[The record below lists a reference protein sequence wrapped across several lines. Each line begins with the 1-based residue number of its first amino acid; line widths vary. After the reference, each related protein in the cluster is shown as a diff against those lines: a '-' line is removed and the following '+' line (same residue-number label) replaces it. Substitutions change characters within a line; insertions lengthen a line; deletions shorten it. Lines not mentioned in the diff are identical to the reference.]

1 MRNLLA
7 PLCAATLFVLTGCA
21 TAGRSQPPEEE
32 PPSEVKP
39 GWPATPPA
47 RPQGPPN
54 PTQPA
59 HPALPTPPTNPSGA
73 RPGPN
78 PQAPEPT
85 PVTPAQPATPPGA
98 TPGEP
103 PVRYEPIRRSE
114 PATPPAQVPP
124 AIPRVEPPPRAT
136 NVPEPIAEPYQNPTP
151 AAPVPNLAEE
161 ERAAQLGQDVIAG
174 HLAAYR
180 FREAFAF
187 AEALHPDRPALETLW
202 PSAASLAENARW
214 LDALPLGD
222 AAARPLVSRLATLVV
237 DTLERSPACEDAGC
251 EVWNTRVRRFL
262 PFVDAAQRDRVLPLL
277 ARRDATLAPWRQP
290 RPAVFGVLLPLSGPH
305 EAFGKAAREALDLA
319 SAAFPGVTLVYRDT
333 QANPETAL
341 AEAERLVFEERVSA
355 LIGPVGRL
363 ESAPVVSLSRR
374 WLVAHLP
381 LGSSLEPAE
390 LGVVVDPV
398 LRVRTSPSELAEA
411 LARHARTELGRMR
424 VAILA
429 SNDTSMTDQAAAFA
443 LEWERQGGTVVRT
456 IPFDPNAK
464 SLDGPLG
471 ALVQSDNKKKGKVD
485 FDTLYLAAPGAVARR
500 VASHFSAWG
509 IPIKLKPDQKRRSK
523 KHPEPV
529 QLLGSSGWLTSQL
542 IDRTDAV
549 TDNAIFADTWA
560 PDLADPQTLTFIGRF
575 ESAHQKRPTAFHAE
589 VFDALRVAVD
599 ADLEARM
606 PVFAPV
612 DPDQA
617 PGAEVAAESPRVKLA
632 RALLR
637 DRTTP
642 LAAGPLTVKDGKAQ
656 PRAHLLTVHGDQIR
670 SRRSEEEERLLFSPP
685 ETPPESPNGPKV
697 P

>member
-1 MRNLLA
+1 MRSPLASLL
-7 PLCAATLFVLTGCA
+7 AATLFVLTGCA
-21 TAGRSQPPEEE
+21 TAGRSQPPDEAPGEAKPAWPSTPPAKPAGPPAPTTPQPGIAQPRPTPSPPE
-32 PPSEVKP
+32 PE
-39 GWPATPPA
+39 PPA
-47 RPQGPPN
+47 RPTT
-54 PTQPA
+54 PTQ
-59 HPALPTPPTNPSGA
+59 
-73 RPGPN
+73 
-78 PQAPEPT
+78 
-85 PVTPAQPATPPGA
+85 A

-103 PVRYEPIRRSE
+103 PVRYEPIRRPE
-114 PATPPAQVPP
+114 PTTTPAQAPSPP
-124 AIPRVEPPPRAT
+124 PRVEPRAT
-136 NVPEPIAEPYQNPTP
+136 TEPRPEPEPSPYPTP
-151 AAPVPNLAEE
+151 TPSTPVPSVAEE

-187 AEALHPDRPALETLW
+187 AEALQPDQPALATLW
-202 PSAASLAENARW
+202 PSAASLAENPRW
-214 LDALPLGD
+214 LDGLPLGD
-222 AAARPLVSRLATLVV
+222 SAARPLVMRIATLVV
-237 DTLERSPACEDAGC
+237 DTLERFPACEDAGC
-251 EVWNTRVRRFL
+251 EVWNARARRFL

-277 ARRDATLAPWRQP
+277 EQRDAKLAPWRSP
-290 RPAVFGVLLPLSGPH
+290 KAAVFGVLLPLSGPH
-305 EAFGKAAREALDLA
+305 AAFGKAAREALDLA

-333 QANPETAL
+333 LANPETAL
-341 AEAERLVFEERVSA
+341 AEAERLVFEDRASA

-363 ESAPVVSLSRR
+363 ESAPVVSFSRR
-374 WLVAHLP
+374 WVVSHLP

-390 LGVVVDPV
+390 LGVVLDPV
-398 LRVRTSPSELAEA
+398 LRVRTSPSELAES
-411 LARHARTELGRMR
+411 LARYARTELGKAR

-429 SNDTSMTDQAAAFA
+429 SNDAAMTDQAAAFA

-456 IPFDPNAK
+456 VAFDPNSK

-471 ALVQSDNKKKGKVD
+471 ELVQSANKKKGKVD
-485 FDTLYLAAPGAVARR
+485 FDALYLAAPGAVARR

-509 IPIKLKPDQKRRSK
+509 IPIKVKPDQKRRSK

-549 TDNAIFADTWA
+549 TQNAIFAETWA
-560 PDLADPQTLTFIGRF
+560 PDLTDPQTLAFIGRF
-575 ESAHQKRPTAFHAE
+575 ETAHQKRPTAFHAE

-612 DPDQA
+612 DPMDPNQA
-617 PGAEVAAESPRVKLA
+617 PSAEGVAESPRWRLA

-685 ETPPESPNGPKV
+685 ETPPESPSTPRI

>member
-1 MRNLLA
+1 MRSPWA
-7 PLCAATLFVLTGCA
+7 PLCAATLFVLSGCA
-21 TAGRSQPPEEE
+21 TSGRSQPPDE
-32 PPSEVKP
+32 PPPGEVEP
-39 GWPATPPA
+39 AWPSTPPA
-47 RPQGPPN
+47 RPAGPPAPPA
-54 PTQPA
+54 PTTPQP
-59 HPALPTPPTNPSGA
+59 GIA

-78 PQAPEPT
+78 PGPPS
-85 PVTPAQPATPPGA
+85 PVQPAEQPARPTTP
-98 TPGEP
+98 TRDIPGEP
-103 PVRYEPIRRSE
+103 PVRYEPIRRAE
-114 PATPPAQVPP
+114 PTTIPAQAPT
-124 AIPRVEPPPRAT
+124 PPPRIEPRAT
-136 NVPEPIAEPYQNPTP
+136 PEPGPGPEPNPSPYPTPTP
-151 AAPVPNLAEE
+151 AAPVRNIAEE
-161 ERAAQLGQDVIAG
+161 ERTAQLGQEVIAG

-187 AEALHPDRPALETLW
+187 AEALQPDQPALATLW
-202 PSAASLAENARW
+202 PSAASLAENPRW
-214 LDALPLGD
+214 LDGLPLGD
-222 AAARPLVSRLATLVV
+222 DAARPLLSRLAALVV
-237 DTLERSPACEDAGC
+237 DTLERFPGCDDAGC
-251 EVWNTRVRRFL
+251 EIWNARARRFL

-277 ARRDATLAPWRQP
+277 EQRDAKLAPWRSP
-290 RPAVFGVLLPLSGPH
+290 RAAVFGVLLPLSGPH
-305 EAFGKAAREALDLA
+305 AAFGKAAREALDLA
-319 SAAFPGVTLVYRDT
+319 SGAFPGVTLVYRDT
-333 QANPETAL
+333 LANPETAL
-341 AEAERLVFEERVSA
+341 TEAERLVFEDRVSA

-363 ESAPVVSLSRR
+363 ESAPVVSFSRR
-374 WLVAHLP
+374 WVVSHLP

-390 LGVVVDPV
+390 LGVVLDPV

-411 LARHARTELGRMR
+411 LARYARTELGKAR

-429 SNDTSMTDQAAAFA
+429 SNDAAMTDQAAAFA

-456 IPFDPNAK
+456 VAFDPNGK

-471 ALVQSDNKKKGKVD
+471 ELVQSANKKKGKVD
-485 FDTLYLAAPGAVARR
+485 FDALYLAAPGAVARR

-509 IPIKLKPDQKRRSK
+509 IPIKVKPDQKRRSK

-549 TDNAIFADTWA
+549 TQNAIFAETWA
-560 PDLADPQTLTFIGRF
+560 PDLTDPQTLAFIGRF
-575 ESAHQKRPTAFHAE
+575 ETAHQKRPTAFHAE

-599 ADLEARM
+599 ADLEAHM

-612 DPDQA
+612 DPDQV
-617 PGAEVAAESPRVKLA
+617 PGAEVVAESPRWRLA

-637 DRTTP
+637 DRMTP

-685 ETPPESPNGPKV
+685 ETPPESPSGPRL